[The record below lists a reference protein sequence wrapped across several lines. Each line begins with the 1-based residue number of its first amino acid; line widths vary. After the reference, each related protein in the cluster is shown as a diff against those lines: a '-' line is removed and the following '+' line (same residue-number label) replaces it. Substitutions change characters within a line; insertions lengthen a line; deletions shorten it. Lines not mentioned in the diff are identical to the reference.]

1 MIVISRLIFGREFV
15 ALAFWPFIILREGH
29 LKTNKVLL
37 NHEKIHLRQQAE
49 LLVLPFYLIY
59 LSEWLIRCLIYWD
72 RKKAYRNISFEREAF
87 YNEENLQYLPSR
99 NSFSFIKYF

>member
-1 MIVISRLIFGREFV
+1 MILVSRWIFGRKFV

-37 NHEKIHLRQQAE
+37 NHEKIHLRQQME
-49 LLVLPFYLIY
+49 LLLFPFYLLYI
-59 LSEWLIRCLIYWD
+59 SEWLIRSLIYLD

-99 NSFSFIKYF
+99 STFSFIKYY